1 VAEGNSTAET
11 SAACTGDDEIE
22 VRPGNRIPGL
32 PQHSLKFGAD
42 WQPAAGSASARSC
55 APIPASSCAAT
66 RTTRTSPTVN
76 DFNGSGRVGG
86 FAVVDLT
93 ASWKPG
99 QRLELFAKVSN
110 LFDRRYGSAGIL
122 GENAFDAAGAIQ
134 APADWRA
141 EQFVGPGAPRAAWL
155 GRATAVL
162 NLPLRRLASCFPW
175 LASSADPGLLCRPEL
190 RRTLCQAVARSPS
203 RCNEGRRMDRND
215 ALLADW
221 RQRALALEAEVG
233 KAVIGQARVL
243 RLVNTAVFARGH
255 VLLQGDVGVGKT
267 TLLRAFAQVL
277 GGAFARTEGTVD
289 LMPNDLVYYTYISE
303 QGRPAV
309 EPGPLIRHGEDLAIF
324 FFNEIN
330 RARPQVHA
338 LLLRVM
344 AERSVSAFNR
354 EFHFPHL
361 LVFAD
366 RNRVEREETFEI
378 SSAARDRFMMEITI
392 DAPADDA
399 QRRALMFDPRF
410 HDTDRL
416 VGALQSAMVPHRE
429 LNALADVIQHSV
441 QASDAL
447 QNYALALWRA
457 TAEPGE
463 VRRHAVRRRH
473 HAADARRRPAAAR
486 GARGR
491 LAGARVGM
499 SLLLRA
505 APARVAAI
513 AWLT

>member
-1 VAEGNSTAET
+1 
-11 SAACTGDDEIE
+11 
-22 VRPGNRIPGL
+22 
-32 PQHSLKFGAD
+32 
-42 WQPAAGSASARSC
+42 
-55 APIPASSCAAT
+55 
-66 RTTRTSPTVN
+66 
-76 DFNGSGRVGG
+76 
-86 FAVVDLT
+86 
-93 ASWKPG
+93 
-99 QRLELFAKVSN
+99 
-110 LFDRRYGSAGIL
+110 
-122 GENAFDAAGAIQ
+122 
-134 APADWRA
+134 
-141 EQFVGPGAPRAAWL
+141 
-155 GRATAVL
+155 
-162 NLPLRRLASCFPW
+162 
-175 LASSADPGLLCRPEL
+175 
-190 RRTLCQAVARSPS
+190 
-203 RCNEGRRMDRND
+203 MDRND

-233 KAVIGQARVL
+233 KAVIGQERIL

-303 QGRPAV
+303 EGRPAV

-344 AERSVSAFNR
+344 AERSASAFNR
-354 EFHFPHL
+354 EFRFPHL

-392 DAPADDA
+392 EPPADEA
-399 QRRALMFDPRF
+399 MRRALMFDPRF

-416 VGALQSAMVPHRE
+416 VGALRPAMVEHRE
-429 LNALADVIQHSV
+429 LNGVAEANQRSV

-447 QNYALALWRA
+447 QDYALRLWRA
-457 TAEPGE
+457 TAEPQAFG
-463 VRRHAVRRRH
+463 VTLSDLDVAQLM
-473 HAADARRRPAAAR
+473 
-486 GARGR
+486 
-491 LAGARVGM
+491 LAGASPRGM

-505 APARVAAI
+505 ARVAAWLEGRSYVTPEDVQAVFVETI
-513 AWLT
+513 AHRLCYQPVYELHRHEISPRLMAGILAAVAAP

>member
-1 VAEGNSTAET
+1 
-11 SAACTGDDEIE
+11 
-22 VRPGNRIPGL
+22 
-32 PQHSLKFGAD
+32 
-42 WQPAAGSASARSC
+42 
-55 APIPASSCAAT
+55 
-66 RTTRTSPTVN
+66 
-76 DFNGSGRVGG
+76 
-86 FAVVDLT
+86 
-93 ASWKPG
+93 
-99 QRLELFAKVSN
+99 
-110 LFDRRYGSAGIL
+110 
-122 GENAFDAAGAIQ
+122 
-134 APADWRA
+134 
-141 EQFVGPGAPRAAWL
+141 
-155 GRATAVL
+155 
-162 NLPLRRLASCFPW
+162 
-175 LASSADPGLLCRPEL
+175 
-190 RRTLCQAVARSPS
+190 
-203 RCNEGRRMDRND
+203 MDRND

-221 RQRALALEAEVG
+221 RQRALALETEVG
-233 KAVIGQARVL
+233 KAVIGQGRIL

-392 DAPADDA
+392 EPPADDTM
-399 QRRALMFDPRF
+399 RRALMFDPRF

-416 VGALQSAMVPHRE
+416 VGALQPAMVEHRE
-429 LNALADVIQHSV
+429 LNGVAESIQRSV
-441 QASDAL
+441 RASDAL
-447 QNYALALWRA
+447 QDYALRLWRA
-457 TAEPGE
+457 TAEPQTFG
-463 VRRHAVRRRH
+463 VTLSDLDVSQLM
-473 HAADARRRPAAAR
+473 
-486 GARGR
+486 
-491 LAGARVGM
+491 LAGASPRGM

-505 APARVAAI
+505 ARVAAWLEGRSYVTPEDVQAVFVETI
-513 AWLT
+513 AHRLCYQPVYELHRHEISPRLMAAILAAVAAP